1 MIEKFIDYKKC
12 IPDEY
17 VSDVFHI
24 DYSRLYALGKRVI
37 FFDLDNTLISY
48 KETVPGQNIKN
59 LIDSLQS
66 IGFEVM
72 VVSNSPKNRVRKAS
86 NYLNIKHVNLALK
99 PLKFGFK
106 RALRKCEKKYTCEQV
121 LEVGDQLLT
130 DVYGSRRMNFYTI
143 LVRAI
148 DHKTEVRVT
157 KLNRIRE
164 RKIINKIKNKDFES
178 YITKL
183 QKYESENL

>member
-1 MIEKFIDYKKC
+1 MLEKFIDYKKC

-24 DYSRLYALGKRVI
+24 DYSRLFAMGKRVI

-48 KETVPGQNIKN
+48 KETIPNQNVIN
-59 LIDSLQS
+59 LINSLKE
-66 IGFEVM
+66 IGYEIM
-72 VVSNSPKNRVRKAS
+72 VVSNSPKKRVKIAS
-86 NYLNIKHVNLALK
+86 DLLNVEHVNLALK
-99 PLKFGFK
+99 PTKFGFK
-106 RALRKCEKKYTCEQV
+106 RALRKCKKKYKKEEV

-143 LVRAI
+143 LVKAI
-148 DHKTEVRVT
+148 DHKTEVKVT

-164 RKIINKIKNKDFES
+164 RRIINTIKNKDFES
-178 YITKL
+178 YISKL

>member
-1 MIEKFIDYKKC
+1 
-12 IPDEY
+12 
-17 VSDVFHI
+17 
-24 DYSRLYALGKRVI
+24 
-37 FFDLDNTLISY
+37 
-48 KETVPGQNIKN
+48 
-59 LIDSLQS
+59 
-66 IGFEVM
+66 
-72 VVSNSPKNRVRKAS
+72 
-86 NYLNIKHVNLALK
+86 
-99 PLKFGFK
+99 
-106 RALRKCEKKYTCEQV
+106 
-121 LEVGDQLLT
+121 
-130 DVYGSRRMNFYTI
+130 MNFYTI